1 MIAVNLLPHREA
13 RRRRLRRGFYAGLA
27 ASAAVGAVAV
37 AAAWSLL
44 SQQVAGQV
52 ARNAYLEAGIARLDV
67 QIRDIAG
74 LRAEMAELEARGRIV
89 QGLQSRRNASVKV
102 LTALAEQAPAG
113 LKLSSVKQT
122 GLVVAVSGL
131 ALSSEHVAVLMRD
144 VTASASPFER
154 AEIVEV
160 RALPAGAAAAPAP
173 TAPGGPEAERRLF
186 EFSLRLTLRSAEDLP
201 PAAAAPSAPGR

>member
-13 RRRRLRRGFYAGLA
+13 RRRRVRRGFYAGMA
-27 ASAAVGAVAV
+27 ASAGIGAVGVAL
-37 AAAWSLL
+37 AWSLL

-52 ARNAYLEAGIARLDV
+52 ARNGFLETGITRLDV

-89 QGLQSRRNASVKV
+89 QSLQSRRNASVKV

-113 LKLSSVKQT
+113 LKLVSVRQT
-122 GLVVAVSGL
+122 GAVVAVSGL

-144 VTASASPFER
+144 ATAATSAFER

-173 TAPGGPEAERRLF
+173 TPGGAEGERRLF

-201 PAAAAPSAPGR
+201 SATAAPPAPGR

>member
-1 MIAVNLLPHREA
+1 MQVNLLPHREA
-13 RRRRLRRGFYAGLA
+13 RRRRLRRGFYAGMA
-27 ASAAVGAVAV
+27 ASAGIGAVMV

-44 SQQVAGQV
+44 SQQVASQA

-89 QGLQSRRNASVKV
+89 QSLQSRRNASVKV

-113 LKLSSVKQT
+113 LKLVSVRQT
-122 GLVVAVSGL
+122 GPVVAVSGL
-131 ALSSEHVAVLMRD
+131 ALSSEHVAVLMR
-144 VTASASPFER
+144 VATAAASPFER

-173 TAPGGPEAERRLF
+173 TPGGAEGERRLF

-201 PAAAAPSAPGR
+201 TATVAPPAPGR

>member
-13 RRRRLRRGFYAGLA
+13 RRRRVRRGFYAGMA
-27 ASAAVGAVAV
+27 ASAGVGAVGV
-37 AAAWSLL
+37 ALAWSLL

-89 QGLQSRRNASVKV
+89 QSLQSRRNASVKV

-113 LKLSSVKQT
+113 LKLVSVRQT
-122 GLVVAVSGL
+122 GAVVAVSGL

-144 VTASASPFER
+144 ATAATSAFER

-173 TAPGGPEAERRLF
+173 TPGGAEGERRLF

-201 PAAAAPSAPGR
+201 SATAAPPAPGR

>member
-1 MIAVNLLPHREA
+1 MIAVNLLPHRDA
-13 RRRRLRRGFYAGLA
+13 RRRRLRRGFYAGMA
-27 ASAAVGAVAV
+27 ASAGIGAVVV
-37 AAAWSLL
+37 ALAWSLL
-44 SQQVAGQV
+44 SQQVASQV

-89 QGLQSRRNASVKV
+89 QSLQSRRNASVKV

-113 LKLSSVKQT
+113 LKLVSVRQT
-122 GLVVAVSGL
+122 GPVVAVTGL

-144 VTASASPFER
+144 ATAATSPFAR

-173 TAPGGPEAERRLF
+173 TPGGAEGERRLF

-201 PAAAAPSAPGR
+201 SATVAPPAPGR